1 MKKFLLIL
9 NLSIKAS
16 DNNSLLIEKKLPKYI
31 KKKLNEY
38 SITEEIYTNVINIQ
52 NIMKDFKKND
62 KEEVSFQLY
71 FQFLIKLKEKNIS
84 ESVYNQIVKFQNEM
98 ENSYTNKIKAFYK
111 MKQINFISMSIL
123 LLINF
128 LNIYLFKFINLDFLI
143 EDSIIFNIIFGLT
156 SLIFYCGAFI
166 SNFNLNPNKNILY
179 ILIINGY
186 YVYTC
191 ILNSFFLVIKY
202 VNYKNSLSDI
212 INYINIFFSILFL
225 IYLNYT
231 NFNLLNKIKYT
242 KSYLKN
248 NFSEKI

>member
-1 MKKFLLIL
+1 MKKFLLVL
-9 NLSIKAS
+9 NFSIKAS

-31 KKKLNEY
+31 EKKLNEY
-38 SITEEIYTNVINIQ
+38 SIAEENYINVVNIQ
-52 NIMKDFKKND
+52 NIMKDFKKNH
-62 KEEVSFQLY
+62 KEKVSFQLY

-84 ESVYNQIVKFQNEM
+84 ESVYNHIVKFQKEM
-98 ENSYTNKIKAFYK
+98 ENSYKNKIKAFYK
-111 MKQINFISMSIL
+111 MKQINFISMSIF

-128 LNIYLFKFINLDFLI
+128 LNIYLFKLVNSDFLI
-143 EDSIIFNIIFGLT
+143 ENSIVFNIIFGLIN
-156 SLIFYCGAFI
+156 LIFYSGAFI
-166 SNFNLNPNKNILY
+166 SNFNLNLTKNILY

-186 YVYTC
+186 YLYIS
-191 ILNSFFLVIKY
+191 ILNSFFLLIKY
-202 VNYKNSLSDI
+202 INDKNSLSDI

-231 NFNLLNKIKYT
+231 NFNLINKIKYT